1 MKDLIYI
8 VETNKNT
15 FNKNER
21 NLINKKEEL
30 FKKTDVNKWELD
42 NN

>member
-21 NLINKKEEL
+21 NLINKKEDL
-30 FKKTDVNKWELD
+30 FKKGFPNKIVRKK
-42 NN
+42 